1 MSQEPLSDA
10 QRIAQLQAR
19 IEELE
24 TREKRYRR
32 FIDSL
37 PLLLTMVDVID
48 EDTFHISLANINIER
63 ASGMPSPEGK
73 APEEN
78 LPQREAD
85 LLKQG
90 FQDCLK
96 KRDVVENL
104 AAFNNAAG
112 EPVWVHTMLIPNFE
126 PDGTISSI
134 TSIGRDVTAQKL
146 AEQRAEEEQRAQQAL
161 IEQQAQTLAQVS
173 TPMLSISDST
183 VVMPLIGTI
192 DSQRAS
198 FLFETLLN
206 GVASSR
212 ARNVILDITGVS
224 VVDTQVA
231 NVIIQAAQSVR
242 LLGAEVILSGIRPE
256 VAQVLVSLGIDFSQ
270 INTRSTLRA
279 AIASTA

>member
-1 MSQEPLSDA
+1 MSQETLSDS
-10 QRIAQLQAR
+10 QLIAQLQAR

-24 TREKRYRR
+24 IREKRYRR
-32 FIDSL
+32 YIDSL
-37 PLLLTMVDVID
+37 PMLLTMIDVID
-48 EDTFHISLANINIER
+48 ENTFRFSLANINIER
-63 ASGMPSPEGK
+63 ASGLPSPEGK
-73 APEEN
+73 TPEEH
-78 LPQREAD
+78 LPQREVD

-90 FQDCLK
+90 FQACLN

-104 AAFNNAAG
+104 TTLNNAAG
-112 EPVWVHTMLIPNFE
+112 EPVWVHTLLIPNFE

-146 AEQRAEEEQRAQQAL
+146 AEQRAEEDYRAQQAL
-161 IEQQAQTLAQVS
+161 IEQQALTLAQVS

-183 VVMPLIGTI
+183 VVMPLIGSI

-206 GVASSR
+206 GVSSSR
-212 ARNVILDITGVS
+212 ARNVILDITGVP

-256 VAQVLVSLGIDFSQ
+256 VAQVLVSLGIDFNQ

-279 AIASTA
+279 AIASAA